1 MEQLEFTRSERFL
14 KLYRVLE
21 GLLDKRYSGRR
32 EGSSVVMEYLRDDD
46 SEPYRQQLDLCREI
60 RNLLTHTSDE
70 RGDPVVEPSESV
82 LEALEDIIRHVSMPR
97 YAVDF
102 GTPAERIL
110 CASPN
115 DSALDVMRRMRKMG
129 FSHVPVMEKGRM
141 VGVFS
146 VGSLFSFLEKN
157 GLDAL
162 KPGDRIGRLKD
173 ELPAEKHASER
184 YLFMPENATVLQVR
198 AEFENRSARNCRLS
212 AVFITPTGI
221 CGEPLLAMLTPWDV
235 LGETSISE

>member
-1 MEQLEFTRSERFL
+1 
-14 KLYRVLE
+14 
-21 GLLDKRYSGRR
+21 
-32 EGSSVVMEYLRDDD
+32 MEYLRDDD

-70 RGDPVVEPSESV
+70 RGEPVVEPSESV
-82 LEALEDIIRHVSMPR
+82 LKALEAIIRHVSMPR

-198 AEFENRSARNCRLS
+198 AEFENRRAELPAERRVHHAHGNLRRAAAGDAHALGRAGRN
-212 AVFITPTGI
+212 VNFGI
-221 CGEPLLAMLTPWDV
+221 REGR
-235 LGETSISE
+235 ISRHGAENAGR

>member
-70 RGDPVVEPSESV
+70 RGEPVVEPSESV
-82 LEALEDIIRHVSMPR
+82 LKALEAIIRHVSMPR

-129 FSHVPVMEKGRM
+129 FSHGKGEDGRR
-141 VGVFS
+141 VQRR
-146 VGSLFSFLEKN
+146 
-157 GLDAL
+157 
-162 KPGDRIGRLKD
+162 KPLQLSGK
-173 ELPAEKHASER
+173 ER
-184 YLFMPENATVLQVR
+184 AGR
-198 AEFENRSARNCRLS
+198 AEAGRPHRQAQGRTAGGEAR
-212 AVFITPTGI
+212 
-221 CGEPLLAMLTPWDV
+221 
-235 LGETSISE
+235 LGEISVHARKRDGFAGARGV

>member
-1 MEQLEFTRSERFL
+1 MEQMEFTRSERFL

-32 EGSSVVMEYLRDDD
+32 EGSSVVMEYLHDDD

-70 RGDPVVEPSESV
+70 RGEPVVEPSESV
-82 LEALEDIIRHVSMPR
+82 LEALETIVRHVSMPR

-129 FSHVPVMEKGRM
+129 FSASAASSAFWKKTGWTRWSRATASASSRTSCRRRSTPR
-141 VGVFS
+141 
-146 VGSLFSFLEKN
+146 KN
-157 GLDAL
+157 ICSC
-162 KPGDRIGRLKD
+162 PRTR
-173 ELPAEKHASER
+173 R
-184 YLFMPENATVLQVR
+184 FCR
-198 AEFENRSARNCRLS
+198 CARNSKTAARGT
-212 AVFITPTGI
+212 A
-221 CGEPLLAMLTPWDV
+221 D
-235 LGETSISE
+235 